1 MDLVLLQYISQITLK
16 LSPSGSGIGSIS
28 AETLAS
34 YDYFQNKPIP
44 AATLKSS
51 FTGDGYTHPELKTAI
66 EALIKMSSRV
76 VYWKESTTARR
87 QKVKLYI
94 DYGVIPLDT
103 GSLADLG
110 GYAEIYLFNCRKLLE
125 KANGEA
131 LRRIVT
137 ISGNHFLLYV
147 GGYSPYYTLWYLDNE
162 GRHKTE
168 KLMFDMEYKFVK
180 QID

>member
-1 MDLVLLQYISQITLK
+1 MKLWNWLKKSIRRNIRTL
-16 LSPSGSGIGSIS
+16 I
-28 AETLAS
+28 
-34 YDYFQNKPIP
+34 
-44 AATLKSS
+44 
-51 FTGDGYTHPELKTAI
+51 
-66 EALIKMSSRV
+66 
-76 VYWKESTTARR
+76 R

-94 DYGVIPLDT
+94 DYGVIPLDA

-137 ISGNHFLLYV
+137 ISGNHFLRYV
-147 GGYSPYYTLWYLDNE
+147 GGVSPYYTLWYLDNE
-162 GRHKTE
+162 GKHKTE